1 MKTTAIIIGLL
12 LLIVGALISLGV
24 VSYPDSK
31 TLFSIGDSAV
41 TVATDKTPSRTLGYV
56 LLIIG
61 GVVTAAAAATRKF

>member
-24 VSYPDSK
+24 VSYPDTK

>member
-1 MKTTAIIIGLL
+1 MKTTAIIIGIL

-41 TVATDKTPSRTLGYV
+41 SVATDKTPSRTLGYV

>member
-1 MKTTAIIIGLL
+1 MKTTAIIIGIL

>member
-1 MKTTAIIIGLL
+1 MKTTAIVIGIL

-31 TLFSIGDSAV
+31 TLFSVGDSAV

-56 LLIIG
+56 LLVIG
-61 GVVTAAAAATRKF
+61 GVITAAAVATRKF

>member
-41 TVATDKTPSRTLGYV
+41 TVATDKTPSRTVGYV